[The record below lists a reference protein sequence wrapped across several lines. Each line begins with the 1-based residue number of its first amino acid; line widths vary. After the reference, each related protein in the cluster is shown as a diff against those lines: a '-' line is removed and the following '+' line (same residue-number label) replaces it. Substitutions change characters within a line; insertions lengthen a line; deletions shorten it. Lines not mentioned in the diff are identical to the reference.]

1 VRGQPLK
8 PLVKTK
14 RRALLLRRTPLVVS
28 GALVETLFRDAD
40 VLSEGGLRVG
50 VAGRDTYYGSTM
62 LAIAFERLIDD
73 ETARSSVVSRNELVH
88 AIEGSV
94 RVRLRAMR
102 LARAEAARRVKRG
115 VLGTALCDLR
125 FRDDGSQLR
134 IDVDLEV
141 EVCVSSRASRS

>member
-1 VRGQPLK
+1 VPGQHLK
-8 PLVKTK
+8 PPVKIK
-14 RRALLLRRTPLVVS
+14 RRPLLLRRTQLVVS
-28 GALVETLFRDAD
+28 RALEEALFHDAD
-40 VLSEGGLRVG
+40 VLSEGGLRAG
-50 VAGRDTYYGSTM
+50 VSGRDTYYGSTM

-73 ETARSSVVSRNELVH
+73 AAAQSSIALRGELVH

-125 FRDDGSQLR
+125 IRDDGVHLR